1 MSFSILNTLLLGVA
15 FLALFA
21 SSEWLHIKKGVK
33 AEISRKYVHLST
45 GILTMLFPPLIGNH
59 WLILALCASFLLILI
74 ASKTWNLL
82 PSINAVD
89 RITRGSFLYPII
101 VYSCYLMYQYYGQY
115 MFYYIPIL
123 VLALAD
129 PVAALVGKKYC
140 WKPYTV
146 LGQTKTICGSLGFV
160 IVAFFTCM
168 VLLISLEELTL
179 SNTIII
185 SLSVSLATVIAEAF
199 THNGWDNLTIPASA
213 VMVLMLF
220 KEII

>member
-21 SSEWLHIKKGVK
+21 SAEWLHIKKGVK

-59 WLILALCASFLLILI
+59 WLILVLCASFLLILI
-74 ASKTWNLL
+74 ASKIWNLL

-101 VYSCYLMYQYYGQY
+101 VYSCYLIYQHYGQY

-160 IVAFFTCM
+160 VVAFFTCM
-168 VLLISLEELTL
+168 VLLVSLEELTL
-179 SNTIII
+179 SNTI